1 MDRNKS
7 RSNGSKFNSYN
18 ASMMGPLAYHV
29 VYPDAQSTPDCDFV
43 GVKDKKKKSPSTWA
57 GSAFRTKFEM
67 LVYLIAARLVA
78 EHYLSAVG
86 RFYNAAVVLS
96 NYAYIRK
103 YKKGESSEALE
114 LALAIVWRL
123 MYEGLGLAGWTP
135 PARLFLAILVSAS
148 FNLTS
153 DKRNPKFTYQKDGD
167 WEDDGYPAEWAKGCK
182 PSIVTKDTPEKLRI
196 PALPWLCKL
205 AGVEHMGNQG
215 KAAFRYILWAVKV
228 SLDWGA
234 IEAGKNRV
242 QFMSETERQD
252 AIVYGALR
260 RAGQGSDW
268 AGLEELSF
276 KAEMIDEGEDEVI
289 APESCLRAC
298 LNEDG
303 ELEDFVIEKL
313 GGHPL
318 LIETLEMA
326 AKSHSLIEDF
336 IFSKSYGG
344 DVD

>member
-7 RSNGSKFNSYN
+7 RSNGSKFLSYN

-29 VYPDAQSTPDCDFV
+29 VYPSQDTPDCDFV
-43 GVKDKKKKSPSTWA
+43 GVEDKAKKSPSKWA
-57 GSAFRTKFEM
+57 KSPFRTKFEM
-67 LVYLIAARLVA
+67 EMYLLATRRVA
-78 EHYLSAVG
+78 EHYLGAVS

-103 YKKGESSEALE
+103 HKTGECSEALE
-114 LALAIVWRL
+114 VALAIVWRL

-135 PARLFLAILVSAS
+135 PARLFLGILVSAS
-148 FNLTS
+148 FSLNS
-153 DKRNPKFTYQKDGD
+153 DKRNPKFTYLKDGD
-167 WEDDGYPAEWAKGCK
+167 WEDKGYPDEWAKGCK

-205 AGVEHMGNQG
+205 AKVEHLG
-215 KAAFRYILWAVKV
+215 KKGQVAFRYILWATKV

-234 IEAGKNRV
+234 IESGKERV
-242 QFMSETERQD
+242 KYMSENEKQD
-252 AIVYGALR
+252 AYVYGALR
-260 RAGQGSDW
+260 RAGQGSDK

-276 KAEMIDEGEDEVI
+276 MADMFDDGEDDYVS
-289 APESCLRAC
+289 PQSCLRAC
-298 LNEDG
+298 VDENG
-303 ELEDFVIEKL
+303 ELEEFVKEKL

>member
-7 RSNGSKFNSYN
+7 ARNGSKFNSYN

-29 VYPDAQSTPDCDFV
+29 VYPSAQDTPDCDFV
-43 GVKDKKKKSPSTWA
+43 AVKDKGKKSPSTWA
-57 GSAFRTKFEM
+57 KSPFRTKFEM
-67 LVYLIAARLVA
+67 LVYLLAARLVA

-103 YKKGESSEALE
+103 YKTGESSEALE

-167 WEDDGYPAEWAKGCK
+167 WEDSGYPAEWAEGCK

-205 AGVEHMGNQG
+205 AGVEHLGNQG

-234 IEAGKNRV
+234 IEAGKRRV
-242 QFMSETERQD
+242 EFMSENEKYD
-252 AIVYGALR
+252 AYVYGALR
-260 RAGQGSDW
+260 RAGQGSDK

-276 KAEMIDEGEDEVI
+276 LAEMPDDGEDGYI
-289 APESCLRAC
+289 TPQSCLRAC
-298 LNEDG
+298 LGEDG
-303 ELEDFVIEKL
+303 ELEEFVKEKL

-326 AKSHSLIEDF
+326 AKSHTLIEDF
-336 IFSKSYGG
+336 IFAKSYGG